1 MSMTFPKKYYP
12 LQAKKRNNL
21 YSLQKQ
27 YSFRFGI
34 SIDLIPEQ
42 RSNNI

>member
-1 MSMTFPKKYYP
+1 MSMSFSKKYYP
-12 LQAKKRNNL
+12 QKTKTRNNL

-27 YSFRFGI
+27 YSFRFGV
-34 SIDLIPEQ
+34 SIDSIPEH